1 MQMQKSLFAPHSTDE
16 KFAGKGAEG
25 NFQLATIP
33 RKKKEERRR
42 LSDGRR
48 VSSKNK
54 RKSSTRVSISS
65 ANLDERSVLLSPY
78 LWYQRSA
85 PHGSDALPSFDF
97 LNPTR
102 GFLYVDRG
110 RRLFHPPF
118 SLPCEFNIPA
128 CRSNFLRV
136 SVLSTISSPG
146 NFTFD
151 AIFSF
156 FSGSLL
162 SFSLLLVSCFDGFW
176 RILCHLKGV
185 KGFLF

>member
-1 MQMQKSLFAPHSTDE
+1 MAGESLQRTSENQA
-16 KFAGKGAEG
+16 
-25 NFQLATIP
+25 
-33 RKKKEERRR
+33 
-42 LSDGRR
+42 R
-48 VSSKNK
+48 VYQS
-54 RKSSTRVSISS
+54 RVPISTREAFS
-65 ANLDERSVLLSPY
+65 Y
-78 LWYQRSA
+78 LPTFDIRG

-162 SFSLLLVSCFDGFW
+162 SFSLLLVSCFDGF
-176 RILCHLKGV
+176 
-185 KGFLF
+185 